1 MKQTGERAA
10 TRVAKNIVEDIRER
24 DLTPGTRLESE
35 QVMVE
40 QQGVARATLR
50 EALRL
55 LEFQG
60 ALRIKAGPG
69 GGPVVSVP
77 GIDHLAS
84 ALSLQLQFS
93 NANYRAVLDARRAI
107 YPVLVAEA
115 AENVSHQDIAGLRQ
129 SLDQIRDAIESTG
142 SAIAEA
148 RRFYELI
155 AIASKN
161 LVLGML
167 VNALHRISES
177 VNTEYDATRWRA
189 SLKQSE
195 LLLEAIE
202 RGDAASARD
211 ISTRAVNA
219 ALRYLEK
226 TAAEQ
231 LNQPISWVSAD

>member
-1 MKQTGERAA
+1 MKQTSERAA
-10 TRVAKNIVEDIRER
+10 TRVARNIVEDIRER
-24 DLTPGTRLESE
+24 DLTPGARLESE

-40 QQGVARATLR
+40 KQGVARATVR

-69 GGPVVSVP
+69 GGPVVNVP
-77 GIDHLAS
+77 GIDHLAG

-93 NANYRAVLDARRAI
+93 NASFRAVLEARKAI

-115 AENVSHQDIAGLRQ
+115 AQNATHQDIAGLRQ
-129 SLDQIRDAIESTG
+129 SLDQIRDAIETTG
-142 SAIAEA
+142 SAISEV

-155 AIASKN
+155 ASASRN
-161 LVLGML
+161 LVLGLL
-167 VNALHRISES
+167 VNALHRMSES
-177 VNTEYDATRWRA
+177 TNTEYDATRWRA
-189 SLKQSE
+189 SLKESE

-202 RGDAASARD
+202 RGDQESARA
-211 ISTRAVNA
+211 ISTRAVAA

-226 TAAEQ
+226 TAPEQ
-231 LNQPISWVSAD
+231 LNQPVCWIAAD